1 MNHPPQQS
9 PRVTIKLMPDPN
21 PWDDAAALPRMRLP
35 SLLLLSFVVIACAVF
50 PAAPAPAPLYTL
62 AMLVVC
68 AGAQIIFVRSI
79 GAAVLSAAVFLCG
92 TLGGSLVGGTTLLC
106 LLTALAF
113 GSFLITVARS
123 PWLMFI
129 PVTAYAVSF
138 LLCGDILTAA
148 LSLITLPAAGM
159 LAYTTMKNSGRVGVI
174 CATSFMFGLLCLFA
188 FAIGYYRQSGAL
200 SFSGIMQTLAQVREE
215 LIVTLQ
221 QDEYMERLRQMLAE
235 QSSSEQPDMTAL
247 VRTAVEL
254 VFNLLPA
261 IAVLLCN
268 LIALAAQT
276 LCNRTYIGSGMP
288 AYVTQ
293 SSQLFIMS
301 IPSAVLFFICAPVS
315 LFTLGSTMATAVM
328 LNIAVILL
336 PPMCIVGFFKTVA
349 DLHRHASPFTVL
361 LLVAGIICA
370 PGALILCLAISG
382 ALTTI
387 VRPIIAHMLLK
398 NNRDA

>member
-1 MNHPPQQS
+1 MNQSPQQS

-92 TLGGSLVGGTTLLC
+92 TLGGSLVDGTTLLC